1 MNQAIEVLG
10 LSLLAGLAIPTGG
23 LLAKVE
29 HIQPRW
35 LERELRHTVIAFG
48 GGALLSAVALVL
60 VPDGVRHLSI
70 AQATLSFVG
79 GAVAFLALDRQL
91 ARLSG
96 PRAQLAAML
105 LDFVPEAI
113 ALGATFAIDPVR
125 GRLLAFLIGLQNL
138 PEGFNAFREMV
149 SPTRMQATAVLRFF
163 FLLSFLGPL
172 AAAIGLAFLVGQPA
186 LLGLLMMFAAG
197 GILYLLFQDI
207 APAVPLENRRTPA
220 LGAVAGFLL
229 GLIGQMLA
237 GA

>member
-1 MNQAIEVLG
+1 
-10 LSLLAGLAIPTGG
+10 
-23 LLAKVE
+23 
-29 HIQPRW
+29 
-35 LERELRHTVIAFG
+35 
-48 GGALLSAVALVL
+48 
-60 VPDGVRHLSI
+60 
-70 AQATLSFVG
+70 
-79 GAVAFLALDRQL
+79 
-91 ARLSG
+91 
-96 PRAQLAAML
+96 ML

-149 SPTRMQATAVLRFF
+149 SPTRMQATAALRFF

-207 APAVPLENRRTPA
+207 APALPLENRRTPA